1 MFGYCIWLEVP
12 TLWNYVINYAIK
24 YQGEFFYPHMSIE
37 TKIKTKDEALA
48 KFNKGFFFRKFLTLG
63 KPYITSES
71 NFHVIQCNIIEYP
84 SKHISIAYRYNKE
97 WSQEELDDCNPPKVV
112 KGVKISAWYCNNKV
126 IEWYKV

>member
-48 KFNKGFFFRKFLTLG
+48 KFNKGFFFRKFLIFC
-63 KPYITSES
+63 KPYIKSES
-71 NFHVIQCNIIEYP
+71 NFHVIQCNII
-84 SKHISIAYRYNKE
+84 
-97 WSQEELDDCNPPKVV
+97 
-112 KGVKISAWYCNNKV
+112 
-126 IEWYKV
+126 